1 MDTTTPLPHPADAS
15 CNALLTAACL
25 LPCPLALP
33 YLAAAYCPVQR
44 ALSYYGSSYYNLEFN
59 FFSSFVNQ

>member
-1 MDTTTPLPHPADAS
+1 MDTTTPLPHPADTRHAMPCSLLHVS
-15 CNALLTAACL
+15 CLA
-25 LPCPLALP
+25 LALP